1 MRRFFLQDPKLLMY
15 GFLIIFFASYGQ
27 TFFIALFND
36 DIKKLYSLSDGE
48 FGMVY
53 AISTTLSSL
62 LLINFAKL
70 IDFVDLRIYS
80 FLVTLGLL
88 LPCLAIY
95 FLPENIIV
103 LFIVIFALRFFGQ
116 GAMSHAGITSMTRY
130 FGENRGKAISVGNL
144 GGMLGVMFLPIIIV
158 FLDKFY
164 NFKQIWLFC
173 SLSIILFLPVLYFT
187 LSNQSDRQS
196 KFKETIKEDKKIWT
210 TLQVLKDKRFLIF
223 LPLTISFSFIGTGLM
238 FHQIF
243 IFTQKGWTL
252 EMLGTGFIFLG
263 AFSIIGLLFGGPL
276 IDLLNP
282 KRAIIYLLLPIFLG
296 IIILFFFENFY
307 FLILYMSL
315 YGLNLGISA
324 PFTGSLWAEL
334 FGLES
339 LGTVKAL
346 FHAIAVLASALSPV
360 VFGYL
365 IDWGFG
371 ISLICIISLILIIIS
386 SILPL
391 FFEIDE

>member
-1 MRRFFLQDPKLLMY
+1 MKHFILHDPKLLIY

-36 DIKKLYSLSDGE
+36 DIKDLYNLSDGQ
-48 FGMVY
+48 FGMIY
-53 AISTTLSSL
+53 ALATTFSSL

-70 IDFVDLRIYS
+70 IDFIDLRIYS

-88 LPCLAIY
+88 LPCVAIY
-95 FLPENIIV
+95 FLPENIFF
-103 LFIVIFALRFFGQ
+103 LFLIIFALRFFGQ
-116 GAMSHAGITSMTRY
+116 GAMTHAGITSMTRY
-130 FGENRGKAISVGNL
+130 FGENRGKAISIGNL

-158 FLDKFY
+158 YLNKFFD
-164 NFKQIWLFC
+164 FKQIWLFC
-173 SLSIILFLPVLYFT
+173 SLSIILFLPVLYYT
-187 LSNQSDRQS
+187 LSNQSERQI
-196 KFKETIKEDKKIWT
+196 KFHDSIKNEKKIWT
-210 TLQVLKDKRFLIF
+210 TLQVIKNKKFLIY
-223 LPLTISFSFIGTGLM
+223 LPLTTSFSFIGTGLM

-252 EMLGTGFIFLG
+252 DMLGTGFIFLG
-263 AFSIIGLLFGGPL
+263 AFSVIGLLLGGPL

-282 KRAIIYLLLPIFLG
+282 KKAIVYLMLPIFIG
-296 IIILFFFENFY
+296 IIVLLLFENFY
-307 FLILYMSL
+307 FLIIYMSL

-324 PFTGSLWAEL
+324 PFTGSLWADL

-346 FHAIAVLASALSPV
+346 FHAIVVLASALSPV
-360 VFGYL
+360 IFGYI

-371 ISLICIISLILIIIS
+371 IGIISIICLIMIITS
-386 SILPL
+386 SLLPVI
-391 FFEIDE
+391 FDNHE